1 MTFSNVKPKAIL
13 QLGKEC
19 ILENETNISETKVLE
34 SILGLWERER
44 ERERERENIN
54 TQKLIWFDLAAYV
67 QSKKPWATTSLLYWI
82 IYYNESIGGKYK
94 EIKPRLIIKWPA
106 EV

>member
-44 ERERERENIN
+44 EHKHTKIN
-54 TQKLIWFDLAAYV
+54 LVWLGSLCPEQKALSNYIFAILNN
-67 QSKKPWATTSLLYWI
+67 LL
-82 IYYNESIGGKYK
+82 
-94 EIKPRLIIKWPA
+94 
-106 EV
+106 

>member
-44 ERERERENIN
+44 EREREREHKHTKIN
-54 TQKLIWFDLAAYV
+54 LVWLGSLCPEQKALSNYIFAILN
-67 QSKKPWATTSLLYWI
+67 SLL
-82 IYYNESIGGKYK
+82 
-94 EIKPRLIIKWPA
+94 
-106 EV
+106 

>member
-44 ERERERENIN
+44 EREHKHTKIN
-54 TQKLIWFDLAAYV
+54 LVWLGSLCPEQKALSNYIFAILNN
-67 QSKKPWATTSLLYWI
+67 LL
-82 IYYNESIGGKYK
+82 
-94 EIKPRLIIKWPA
+94 
-106 EV
+106 